1 MLFNSINFLIFFS
14 IVLFLYYLTKPKYRW
29 LILLASSYI
38 FYMSW
43 KAEYVILL
51 FISTLVSYYVAIY
64 LPKLKNTH
72 KKWLLSFG
80 ILFNLSFLIFFK
92 YFNFFS
98 DSIRNALN
106 YFSISMPAT
115 LLKIALPVGISFYTF
130 KVVGYLIDIYR
141 GEVAPEKHFG
151 FFALFVSFFPQLIA
165 GPIDRAGLLMPQLKT
180 EQKFSKKTFHEGLM
194 LMLWGFFKKIVIAD
208 RLVVY
213 VSEVFT
219 NYSQYN
225 GTALFLGAFFFTIQ
239 IYCDFSGYSDIA
251 IGAAKLMGYN
261 LMDNFKRP
269 YFSKSLTEFWRRWHI
284 SLSSWFKDYLYLP
297 LGGSRVSKFRWA
309 LNIVIVFA
317 VSGLWHGAAWTFVIW
332 GLIHGIFLIVSRIFS
347 GIKSKIK
354 ILFFNPLV
362 NFMIVMIAWVFFKS
376 ESITKAFFIL
386 ANMWTINAFPNWT
399 FLVSEILLAFLL
411 IVILFIIDLFIEKGC
426 NLFGKF
432 PYTRFIVYQIILLSI
447 LFLGINSSTYFIYF
461 QF

>member
-1 MLFNSINFLIFFS
+1 
-14 IVLFLYYLTKPKYRW
+14 
-29 LILLASSYI
+29 
-38 FYMSW
+38 
-43 KAEYVILL
+43 
-51 FISTLVSYYVAIY
+51 
-64 LPKLKNTH
+64 
-72 KKWLLSFG
+72 
-80 ILFNLSFLIFFK
+80 
-92 YFNFFS
+92 
-98 DSIRNALN
+98 
-106 YFSISMPAT
+106 MPAT